1 MMGLCFESVEIVFY
15 FYFLKIQANFF
26 EGKGKNKGKKK
37 RNKAHTKI
45 NMKNNFFLFFI
56 FGYVKK
62 RKKVAFVLAK
72 NIFLHYQVFN
82 SVENN
87 GQPKIFSN

>member
-1 MMGLCFESVEIVFY
+1 MSQWKLFFIFI
-15 FYFLKIQANFF
+15 LKKIQANFF

-37 RNKAHTKI
+37 KNKAHTKI

-62 RKKVAFVLAK
+62 RKKAAFVLAE
-72 NIFLHYQVFN
+72 NIFLHYKCLV
-82 SVENN
+82 
-87 GQPKIFSN
+87 